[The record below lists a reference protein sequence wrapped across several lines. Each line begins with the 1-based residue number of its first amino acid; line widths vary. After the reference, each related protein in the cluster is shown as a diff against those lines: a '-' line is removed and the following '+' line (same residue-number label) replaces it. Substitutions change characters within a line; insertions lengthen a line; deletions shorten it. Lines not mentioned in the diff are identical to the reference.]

1 MSDFVTKN
9 HAFIR
14 LLAETPSNIQRQA
27 LLETATSDQIRAL
40 SDICLNICRG
50 RFNKEIGRISKHK
63 RKNFI
68 KNSLPVEK
76 VATKGV
82 AIKEKRKALIQ
93 AHKTQKGG
101 GLFSVLLPLALTA
114 LPALLKK

>member
-1 MSDFVTKN
+1 MSNFVTKN
-9 HAFIR
+9 HAFII
-14 LLAETPSNIQRQA
+14 LLTETPSKIQRQA
-27 LLETATSDQIRAL
+27 LLETATPDQIRAL

-63 RKNFI
+63 RRKFI
-68 KNSLPVEK
+68 KNVLPVEK

-82 AIKEKRKALIQ
+82 PIQEKRNTLIE
-93 AHKTQKGG
+93 AHKSQKGG